1 MADLTRLN
9 ALELA
14 AGMRSGEYTSTEVTQ
29 AHLDR
34 ISAVEDTIGSFITVT
49 ADAALATAADV
60 DRRRAAGETLHPLAG
75 VPVAHK
81 DLIVTEGVATTAASK
96 MLEGWV
102 PPYSG
107 TVYRRT
113 QEAGMPL
120 LGKTNLD
127 EFAMGATTENSAFGA
142 TANPWNTAKVPGG
155 SSGGAAAALAAY
167 QAPLSVGTD
176 TGGSVRQPAAFT
188 GTVGV
193 KPTYGSISRYGV
205 IAMASSLD
213 QVGPMGRT
221 VADAAA
227 LHEVLAGHDPHDST
241 SLRDQAAGFLAAA
254 EAGAVS
260 GSLAGKRLGVI
271 RQLTGEGVEP
281 GVQAAFDAA
290 LAIAEAAGAEIVDID
305 CPSFSYAVEAY
316 YLIMPSEVSSNLAR
330 YDGMRYGLRVE
341 PEEGPITAETVMAAT
356 RAAGFGAEVK
366 RRVILGTYA
375 LSAGYYDAYYGSAQK
390 VRTLVQRDFAQAFE
404 AADVLVSPTAPTTA
418 FDLGAAQEMDPM
430 SLYLGDVATIP
441 ANLAGVPG
449 MSVPA
454 GVADGL
460 PVGFQLLAPAR
471 EDVRLYEIG
480 AGIEAAVNET
490 RGAGVLA
497 AAPEL

>member
-1 MADLTRLN
+1 MADLTRLS

-14 AGMRSGEYTSTEVTQ
+14 AGMRAGDYSSTEVTQ

-34 ISAVEDTIGSFITVT
+34 ISAVDETVGAFITVT

-60 DRRRAAGETLHPLAG
+60 DRRRTAGETLHPLAG

-193 KPTYGSISRYGV
+193 KPTYGSVSRYGV

-241 SLRDQAAGFLAAA
+241 SLRDQATGFLAVA
-254 EAGAVS
+254 EAGAAS

-281 GVQAAFDAA
+281 GVQAVFDEA

-341 PEEGPITAETVMAAT
+341 PDEGPITAETVMAAT

-366 RRVILGTYA
+366 RRIILGTYA

-390 VRTLVQRDFAQAFE
+390 VRTLVQRDFAKAFE

-441 ANLAGVPG
+441 ANLAGIPG

>member
-14 AGMRSGEYTSTEVTQ
+14 AGMRSGDYTSTEVTQ

-34 ISAVEDTIGSFITVT
+34 ISAVEDAIGSFITVT

-60 DRRRAAGETLHPLAG
+60 DRRRTAGETLHPLAG

-241 SLRDQAAGFLAAA
+241 SLRDQATGFLAVA
-254 EAGAVS
+254 EAGAAS

-281 GVQAAFDAA
+281 GVQAAFDEA

-341 PEEGPITAETVMAAT
+341 PDEGPITAETVMAAT

-366 RRVILGTYA
+366 RRIILGTYA

-390 VRTLVQRDFAQAFE
+390 VRTLVQRDFAKAFE

-441 ANLAGVPG
+441 ANLAGIPG

>member
-14 AGMRSGEYTSTEVTQ
+14 AGMRSGDYTSTEVTQ

-34 ISAVEDTIGSFITVT
+34 ISAVEDAIGSFITVT

-60 DRRRAAGETLHPLAG
+60 DRRRTAGETLHPLAG

-241 SLRDQAAGFLAAA
+241 SLRDQATGFLAVA
-254 EAGAVS
+254 EAGAAS

-341 PEEGPITAETVMAAT
+341 PDEGPITAETVMAAT

-366 RRVILGTYA
+366 RRIILGTYA

-390 VRTLVQRDFAQAFE
+390 VRTLVQRDFAKAFE

>member
-1 MADLTRLN
+1 MADLTRLS
-9 ALELA
+9 ALDLA
-14 AGMRSGEYTSTEVTQ
+14 AGMRAGDYTSTEVTQ

-34 ISAVEDTIGSFITVT
+34 ISAVDETIGAFITVT

-107 TVYRRT
+107 TVYRHT

-127 EFAMGATTENSAFGA
+127 EFAMGATTENSAFGP
-142 TANPWNTAKVPGG
+142 TANPWDQSKVPGG

-167 QAPLSVGTD
+167 EAPLSVGTD

-193 KPTYGSISRYGV
+193 KPTYGSVSRYGV

-227 LHEVLAGHDPHDST
+227 LHEVLTGHDPHDST
-241 SLRDQAAGFLAAA
+241 SLTDQATGFLAAA
-254 EAGAVS
+254 EAGAAS
-260 GSLAGKRLGVI
+260 GSLSGKRLGVI

-281 GVQAAFDAA
+281 GVQAAFDEA
-290 LAIAEAAGAEIVDID
+290 LKIAEAAGAEIVDID
-305 CPSFSYAVEAY
+305 CPSFAYAVEAY

-330 YDGMRYGLRVE
+330 YDGMRFGLRVE
-341 PEEGPITAETVMAAT
+341 PEEGPVTAETVMAAT

-366 RRVILGTYA
+366 RRIILGTYA

-390 VRTLVQRDFAQAFE
+390 VRTLVQRDLAKAFE
-404 AADVLVSPTAPTTA
+404 TADVLVSPTAPTTA
-418 FDLGAAQEMDPM
+418 FDLGAAKEMDPM

-454 GVADGL
+454 GVAEGM

-471 EDVRLYEIG
+471 EDVRLYKIG
-480 AGIEAAVNET
+480 AGIEAAVNDT

>member
-1 MADLTRLN
+1 
-9 ALELA
+9 
-14 AGMRSGEYTSTEVTQ
+14 
-29 AHLDR
+29 
-34 ISAVEDTIGSFITVT
+34 
-49 ADAALATAADV
+49 
-60 DRRRAAGETLHPLAG
+60 
-75 VPVAHK
+75 
-81 DLIVTEGVATTAASK
+81 

-107 TVYRRT
+107 TVYRHT

-127 EFAMGATTENSAFGA
+127 EFAMGATTENSAFGP
-142 TANPWNTAKVPGG
+142 TANPWDTTKVPGG

-167 QAPLSVGTD
+167 EAPLSVGTD

-193 KPTYGSISRYGV
+193 KPTYGSVSRYGV

-241 SLRDQAAGFLAAA
+241 SLRDQATGFLAVA
-254 EAGAVS
+254 EAGAAS

-281 GVQAAFDAA
+281 GVQAAFDEA

-305 CPSFSYAVEAY
+305 CPSFTHAVEAY

-366 RRVILGTYA
+366 RRIILGTYA

-390 VRTLVQRDFAQAFE
+390 VRTLVQRDFARAFE

>member
-14 AGMRSGEYTSTEVTQ
+14 AGMRSGDYTSTEVTQ

-60 DRRRAAGETLHPLAG
+60 DRRRTAGETLHPLAG

-96 MLEGWV
+96 MLEGWL

-241 SLRDQAAGFLAAA
+241 SLRDQATGFLAAA
-254 EAGAVS
+254 EAGAAS

-290 LAIAEAAGAEIVDID
+290 LSIAEAAGAEIVDID
-305 CPSFSYAVEAY
+305 CPSFSHAVEAY

-341 PEEGPITAETVMAAT
+341 PDEGPITAETVMAAT

-366 RRVILGTYA
+366 RRIILGTYA

-390 VRTLVQRDFAQAFE
+390 VRTLVQRDFAKAFE